1 MPQAYSVVFAIVVIG
16 LIGYIRTRTAMRG
29 SKVSRAKTYGLGTF
43 YVVFASYLVLNSFA
57 GGVPIIYATPYV
69 LTFFAAEYFSNRY
82 SDKALRFWKTAD
94 GVIYSKGGTAIY
106 MTYVGAMAVRIIV
119 SMLLLGSSTSMFFV
133 YSPEGAQATGSATA
147 LAFIVSDFML
157 VLGAGLLVGL
167 NRRIYLHYN
176 LIKKGEEA
184 VPVL

>member
-1 MPQAYSVVFAIVVIG
+1 MPQAYSVAFAIVVMG
-16 LIGYIRTRTAMRG
+16 LIGYVRTRTAMRG
-29 SKVSRAKTYGLGTF
+29 SKVSRAKTYGLGIF
-43 YVVFASYLVLNSFA
+43 YVAFASYLVLNSFA

-82 SDKALRFWKTAD
+82 SDKALRFWKTSD

-106 MTYVGAMAVRIIV
+106 MTYVGATAVRIIV
-119 SMLLLGSSTSMFFV
+119 SMLGSSTAMFV
-133 YSPEGAQATGSATA
+133 YSPAGAQAAGPATT

-167 NRRIYLHYN
+167 NRRINLHYN